1 VTGARPRGP
10 STPGDVGETAS
21 GGGAAASPPA
31 ALRDA
36 GRGTPAT
43 GDAAVARLRRAQRK
57 EACRAAILEAA
68 RLVFFRD
75 GFMPANL
82 DEVAERAQVAKG
94 TLYRYFDSKAELYVA
109 VLARDG
115 RLFEQKLRAT
125 IEPGLD
131 PLEQIRRTGRFY
143 YQHWT
148 DNPAYFAI
156 FWALDNQSVIGEL
169 PDVVVDEVTKL
180 WEGCLRVLADVIARG
195 VKEGRFAPCD
205 AWEMA
210 HVLWTLANG
219 LLQSD
224 LAPSRRRLRKRRL
237 DRVFEHAV
245 EIVLRGLA
253 APASPDR

>member
-1 VTGARPRGP
+1 LTPARTR
-10 STPGDVGETAS
+10 
-21 GGGAAASPPA
+21 GGATPDDVTAAAPSRVAAGPAPARQDDHAPA
-31 ALRDA
+31 APP
-36 GRGTPAT
+36 G
-43 GDAAVARLRRAQRK
+43 GDAPAAPRLRRAERK

-125 IEPGLD
+125 IDPNLD

-148 DNPAYFAI
+148 DNPEYFAI

-169 PDVVVDEVTKL
+169 PDAVVEEVTKL

-195 VKEGRFAPCD
+195 AKEGRFTPCD

-210 HVLWTLANG
+210 NVLWTLANG

-245 EIVLRGLA
+245 EIMLRGLA
-253 APASPDR
+253 APA